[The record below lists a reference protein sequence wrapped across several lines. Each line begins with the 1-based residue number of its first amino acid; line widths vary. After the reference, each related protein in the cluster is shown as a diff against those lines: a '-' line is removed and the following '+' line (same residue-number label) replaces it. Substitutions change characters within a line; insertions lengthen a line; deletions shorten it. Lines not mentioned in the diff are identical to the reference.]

1 MLTPGTILQGRY
13 RVERQLARG
22 GMGTVY
28 EATDERLDAIVA
40 LKETSFAEE
49 DLRKAFER
57 EARLLARLEHP
68 ALPRVSDH
76 FTEGE
81 GQFLVMQFVAG
92 PDIEEMRRRREGGSF
107 PPAQVLAWADQLLDA
122 LEYLHTQQPPV
133 IHRDIK
139 PQNLKLGARGQIILL
154 DFGLAKGYS
163 TQTSPLAA
171 SVVGYT
177 PAYAPLEQIQGAG
190 TDERSDLYSLAATL
204 YHLLTGTA
212 PPNALARADAV
223 LNGQPDPL
231 RPADEL
237 SADVSSEVAAVLRQ
251 SMALRRDQRL
261 SSAAAMRRALREAD
275 KTPRPQPHA
284 VSGLETVVMSPRPT
298 DPEAQD
304 DEELLDEPSFDS
316 ESETQV
322 NADNLT
328 GTPRHHLDYWTAFRA
343 YMERR
348 GSFIAPANPQ
358 PRHWRGFPVGRSGF
372 RLGVHNRP
380 RDKRI
385 SVLLYLDGPDAKSH
399 FHLLSRERN
408 QIEREIG
415 ARLEWQEKPS
425 KKYSEIILNLPN
437 VDPTNRQ
444 DWPRQHDWLLEKL
457 EAFHKAFAPRIK
469 NLRASDYSSGTEPVS
484 VATEIIKPAPVTQP
498 TERQSK
504 RARPL
509 LLGGLAALLL
519 VGVVGAV
526 LMFTVFRKSDSNG
539 SKPAGTNTTGTSS
552 SAASSSVAPSSEKNS
567 GANSAG
573 AATSGGRVLTLEGH
587 AGEVHSV
594 VFSPDGKTL
603 ASGSEDKT
611 VRLWDAQTGG
621 LRQTS
626 PDLGSGVRFVNF
638 SSDGRTLAAALNY
651 VESSGQCGAVLLD
664 AQGGKLGAEKRR
676 IQVQNCPVNSAAL
689 SSDGRVLALAT
700 NEVQLRDTQTGELM
714 HTLEGHSTIT
724 ESVAF
729 SPDGQL
735 LASAGHVDGAVRIW
749 DVRAGTLKQE
759 IKAHDAPSAVA
770 FSPDGRVLA
779 TGGYDGALKFW
790 DAAGGAPKRTLAY
803 APDAIIDTIAF
814 SPDGRLV
821 ACGGDGPD
829 GELKVWDART
839 GELKLDLKA
848 GGVVNS
854 IAFSP
859 DGKQLA
865 CATSEKSVK
874 LWDISRL

>member
-28 EATDERLDAIVA
+28 EATDERLDAVVA
-40 LKETSFAEE
+40 LKETSFAED

-122 LEYLHTQQPPV
+122 LEYLHSQQPPV

-139 PQNLKLGARGQIILL
+139 PQNLKLGARGQVILL

-204 YHLLTGTA
+204 YHLLTGAT

-223 LNGQPDPL
+223 LNEQPDPL

-251 SMALRRDQRL
+251 AMALRRDQRL

-275 KTPRPQPHA
+275 KTPRPQPSTHQGMA
-284 VSGLETVVMSPRPT
+284 TVVMP
-298 DPEAQD
+298 
-304 DEELLDEPSFDS
+304 
-316 ESETQV
+316 
-322 NADNLT
+322 
-328 GTPRHHLDYWTAFRA
+328 TPRT
-343 YMERR
+343 E
-348 GSFIAPANPQ
+348 
-358 PRHWRGFPVGRSGF
+358 
-372 RLGVHNRP
+372 
-380 RDKRI
+380 
-385 SVLLYLDGPDAKSH
+385 
-399 FHLLSRERN
+399 
-408 QIEREIG
+408 
-415 ARLEWQEKPS
+415 
-425 KKYSEIILNLPN
+425 
-437 VDPTNRQ
+437 
-444 DWPRQHDWLLEKL
+444 PRQPAAQTQGPTEEPTARAAAESLAL
-457 EAFHKAFAPRIK
+457 PRR
-469 NLRASDYSSGTEPVS
+469 NVASSDASTH
-484 VATEIIKPAPVTQP
+484 ATEASFAATLVQERGPQQTLPTATPHTAAPP
-498 TERQSK
+498 RKS
-504 RARPL
+504 ARPL

-526 LMFTVFRKSDSNG
+526 LMFTVLRKSDSNG
-539 SKPAGTNTTGTSS
+539 SKPAGTNTTGASS

-567 GANSAG
+567 GANGAG
-573 AATSGGRVLTLEGH
+573 AATSAGRVLTLEGH

-594 VFSPDGKTL
+594 AFSPDGKLL
-603 ASGSEDKT
+603 ASGGEDQS

-621 LRQTS
+621 LRQNMLGLDSSARAVAFS
-626 PDLGSGVRFVNF
+626 PDGRWLAVALGYDASA
-638 SSDGRTLAAALNY
+638 GR
-651 VESSGQCGAVLLD
+651 CGAVLLD
-664 AQGGKLGAEKRR
+664 VQGGKLGVEKRR

-735 LASAGHVDGAVRIW
+735 LASAGHVDGAVRVW

-770 FSPDGRVLA
+770 FSPDGKTLA

-803 APDAIIDTIAF
+803 APNAIINAIAF
-814 SPDGRLV
+814 GPDGRLV

-839 GELKLDLKA
+839 GELKLDVKA